1 MLIPAQFFRYFFLVL
16 VALIV
21 LGLFNG
27 LVFFPVLLVILGP
40 PGNLTPPVG
49 EESVPPPTPKPSPVR
64 FKAKPPKVITF
75 LSYWN

>member
-1 MLIPAQFFRYFFLVL
+1 M
-16 VALIV
+16 ALIV

-64 FKAKPPKVITF
+64 FKAKPPKVSKFYNFFCISMNGF
-75 LSYWN
+75 LLL